1 MNKINNLSTPKIP
14 PYGTFSVIA
23 GNISKNKKLQGVLRM
38 GKSEVGKRIESL
50 KLPKGKGLSFIQA
63 YDSGLDLISK
73 LAEEGNVSAIR
84 LYIHLIK
91 IMDRSSGAAMTD
103 IKSIIADTGLSRSA
117 VYRSITALK
126 EAGHLRCRVKQV
138 YEINPEGFWGGYA
151 DGKKNALFMAEN
163 STVTKGVRFRLNAGA
178 SHKKGS
184 FTLPATFEP
193 VDDGKKPSSTTFDG
207 NADSASLEGNDE

>member
-1 MNKINNLSTPKIP
+1 MS
-14 PYGTFSVIA
+14 
-23 GNISKNKKLQGVLRM
+23 
-38 GKSEVGKRIESL
+38 KSEVGKRIESL

-73 LAEEGNVSAIR
+73 LAEDGNVSAIR

-117 VYRSITALK
+117 VYRAIAALK
-126 EAGHLRCRVKQV
+126 DAGHLRCRVKQV

-163 STVTKGVRFRLNAGA
+163 NTVTKGVRFRLNAGA
-178 SHKKGS
+178 SNKKGT

-193 VDDGKKPSSTTFDG
+193 IEENERPNDKALERQVE
-207 NADSASLEGNDE
+207 SALQEKDYE